1 MLVTNHMEV
10 NKQPEQK
17 YAATLSKE
25 EPGKKVQEQTTAQA
39 ADKEIEVA
47 IRPVRVLYYPKK
59 N

>member
-25 EPGKKVQEQTTAQA
+25 EPGKKVQEEKRNTG
-39 ADKEIEVA
+39 EIEWV
-47 IRPVRVLYYPKK
+47 ILIMTI
-59 N
+59 